1 MKIISR
7 FFEQDE
13 SAAKPL
19 ADNPQESMGVI
30 NARALERELEWFN
43 RVLNFRIEDY
53 FAKGE
58 QGNGDIRELSPPDL
72 ENDTSGYAQIL
83 REYAMGFD
91 ERLLFT
97 LCLIPHVRPQLLD
110 IFLSPSPTTNRA
122 YTEFGGWKGKSHTGF
137 LPTAETAVF
146 LLAGQNLQRRF
157 DALALFD
164 EKHFFTRSGILKI
177 EHMATGEPFL
187 NAAISLSTEFMNR
200 CTHGQVHK
208 PDYSMEF
215 PAKLITSKLSWD
227 DLVLASD
234 VMEEIDH
241 INTWLSQSKHI
252 VSQWGL
258 DKSVKPGY
266 RSLFFGP
273 PGTGKTLTA
282 TLIGAHAGVD
292 VYRIDLSMVVS
303 KYIGETEKNL
313 ASVFDQAQNKNWIL
327 FFDEADSLFGKR
339 TQASNSNDRHANQ
352 EISYLLQ
359 RIEDF
364 PGVVILASNIKA
376 NIDEAFARRFQS
388 IVYFPL
394 PDEVERLRLWR
405 GLYPDPTMLDEDV
418 DLPLLAQKYELA
430 GGSLTNVARF
440 AAIRAT
446 RMNRQRIMQ
455 SDLLLGINK
464 ELLKEGRT
472 L

>member
-7 FFEQDE
+7 FFDQ
-13 SAAKPL
+13 AKPASPVV
-19 ADNPQESMGVI
+19 ADITSA
-30 NARALERELEWFN
+30 NALSIERELAWFKN
-43 RVLNFRIEDY
+43 VLDLRIHYY
-53 FAKGE
+53 FSRDDDDVEAM
-58 QGNGDIRELSPPDL
+58 QLPMPPDL
-72 ENDTSGYAQIL
+72 ANDQSSYAQL
-83 REYAMGFD
+83 VREYDMGVD
-91 ERLLFT
+91 ERLLFM
-97 LCLIPHVRPQLLD
+97 LCLAPHVRPQLLD
-110 IFLSPSPTTNRA
+110 IFLSHNPVTNRA
-122 YTEFGGWKGKSHTGF
+122 YTEFGGWRGKSHVGF
-137 LPTAETAVF
+137 LPTAETAIF
-146 LLAGQNLQRRF
+146 LLAGKNLHHRF
-157 DALALFD
+157 SALQLFD
-164 EKHFFTRSGILKI
+164 DSHYFARAGILKI
-177 EHMATGEPFL
+177 EHQASGEPFL
-187 NAAISLSTEFMNR
+187 NAAISLATEYLHR

-215 PAKLITSKLSWD
+215 PAKLITSKLGWA
-227 DLVLASD
+227 DLVLAPE
-234 VMEEIDH
+234 VMDEINH
-241 INTWLSQSKHI
+241 ITTWLHSSADI
-252 VSQWGL
+252 VSQWHL
-258 DKSVKPGY
+258 EKSVKPGY

-282 TLIGAHAGVD
+282 TLIGASAGVD

-339 TQASNSNDRHANQ
+339 TQTSNSNDRHANQ

-359 RIEDF
+359 RVEDF
-364 PGVVILASNIKA
+364 PGMVILASNIKA
-376 NIDEAFARRFQS
+376 NIDEAFSRRFQS

-405 GLYPDPTMLDEDV
+405 GLYPDPALLADDV
-418 DLPLLAQKYELA
+418 DLPALAQTYALA

-446 RMNRQRIMQ
+446 YMNRQKITQ
-455 SDLLLGINK
+455 ADLLLGINK

>member
-1 MKIISR
+1 MVNNVS
-7 FFEQDE
+7 Q
-13 SAAKPL
+13 
-19 ADNPQESMGVI
+19 Q
-30 NARALERELEWFN
+30 NAVTLERELNWFAE
-43 RVLNFRIEDY
+43 VLNLRFTHY
-53 FAKGE
+53 FGSPDVQAATA
-58 QGNGDIRELSPPDL
+58 DIRTIFPPDL
-72 ENDTSGYAQIL
+72 ADDNSEYAQLI
-83 REYAMGFD
+83 RRYAMEFD
-91 ERLLFT
+91 ERLLFI
-97 LCLIPHVRPQLLD
+97 LCLIPHVRPQALD
-110 IFLSPSPTTNRA
+110 IFFTQSQITGRS
-122 YTEFGGWKGKSHTGF
+122 YTEFGGWRGKAHSGF
-137 LPTAETAVF
+137 LPSAETAVF
-146 LLAGQNLQRRF
+146 LLAGQDLERRF
-157 DALALFD
+157 AALQLFD
-164 EKHFFTRSGILKI
+164 EHHYFFKQGLLKL
-177 EHMATGEPFL
+177 EHQAAGEPFL
-187 NAAISLSTEFMNR
+187 NATISVTAETLHR

-215 PAKLITSKLSWD
+215 PAKLITSPLNWS
-227 DLVLASD
+227 DLVLSQD

-241 INTWLSQSKHI
+241 LNTWLKQGKDLVNRWALERAI
-252 VSQWGL
+252 
-258 DKSVKPGY
+258 KPGY

-282 TLIGAHAGVD
+282 TLLGANVGVD

-313 ASVFDQAQNKNWIL
+313 AGVFDQALNKNWIL

-339 TQASNSNDRHANQ
+339 TQTSNSNDRHANQ

-388 IVYFPL
+388 IIYFPL
-394 PDEVERLRLWR
+394 PDEVERLRLLKNLF
-405 GLYPDPTMLDEDV
+405 GNPELLADDV
-418 DLPLLAQKYELA
+418 DLQQLAEKYELS
-430 GGSLTNVARF
+430 GGSLTNVARY

-446 RMNRQRIMQ
+446 RQQRNKIQ
-455 SDLLLGINK
+455 HADLVQGINK

>member
-1 MKIISR
+1 MVNNVS
-7 FFEQDE
+7 QQN
-13 SAAKPL
+13 AAT
-19 ADNPQESMGVI
+19 
-30 NARALERELEWFN
+30 LERELNWFAD
-43 RVLNFRIEDY
+43 VLNLRFTHY
-53 FAKGE
+53 FGSPDIQATTA
-58 QGNGDIRELSPPDL
+58 DIRTISPPDL
-72 ENDTSGYAQIL
+72 ANDNSEYAQL
-83 REYAMGFD
+83 VRRYAMEFD
-91 ERLLFT
+91 ARLLFI
-97 LCLIPHVRPQLLD
+97 LCLIPHVRPQALD
-110 IFLSPSPTTNRA
+110 IFFTQSQITGRS
-122 YTEFGGWKGKSHTGF
+122 YTEFGGWRGKAHSGF
-137 LPTAETAVF
+137 LPSAETAVF
-146 LLAGQNLQRRF
+146 LLAGQDLERRF
-157 DALALFD
+157 AALQLFD
-164 EKHFFTRSGILKI
+164 EHHYFFKQGLLKL
-177 EHMATGEPFL
+177 EHQAAGEPFL
-187 NAAISLSTEFMNR
+187 NATISVTAETLHR

-215 PAKLITSKLSWD
+215 PAKLITSPLNWS
-227 DLVLASD
+227 DLVLSQD

-241 INTWLSQSKHI
+241 LNTWLKQGKDLVNRWALERAI
-252 VSQWGL
+252 
-258 DKSVKPGY
+258 KPGY

-282 TLIGAHAGVD
+282 TLLGASAGVD

-313 ASVFDQAQNKNWIL
+313 AGVFDQAQNKNWIL

-339 TQASNSNDRHANQ
+339 TQTSNSNDRHANQ

-388 IVYFPL
+388 IIYFPL
-394 PDEVERLRLWR
+394 PDEVERLRLLKNLF
-405 GLYPDPTMLDEDV
+405 GNPELLADDV
-418 DLPLLAQKYELA
+418 DLQQLAEKYELS
-430 GGSLTNVARF
+430 GGSLTNVARY

-446 RMNRQRIMQ
+446 RQQRNKIQ
-455 SDLLLGINK
+455 HADLLQGINK

>member
-1 MKIISR
+1 MVNTVS
-7 FFEQDE
+7 QQN
-13 SAAKPL
+13 AAT
-19 ADNPQESMGVI
+19 
-30 NARALERELEWFN
+30 LERELNWFAD
-43 RVLNFRIEDY
+43 VLNLRFTHY
-53 FAKGE
+53 FGSPEIQAATA
-58 QGNGDIRELSPPDL
+58 DIRSIAAPDL
-72 ENDTSGYAQIL
+72 AQDNSEYAQL
-83 REYAMGFD
+83 VRRYEMGFD
-91 ERLLFT
+91 ERLVFI
-97 LCLIPHVRPQLLD
+97 LCLIPHVRPQALD
-110 IFLSPSPTTNRA
+110 IFFTQSQITGRA
-122 YTEFGGWKGKSHTGF
+122 YTEFGGWRGKAHSGF
-137 LPTAETAVF
+137 LPSAETAVF
-146 LLAGQNLQRRF
+146 LLAGQDLERRF
-157 DALALFD
+157 AALQLFD
-164 EKHFFTRSGILKI
+164 EHHYFLKQGLLKL
-177 EHMATGEPFL
+177 EHQAAGEPFL
-187 NAAISLSTEFMNR
+187 NATISVSAETLHR

-215 PAKLITSKLSWD
+215 PAKLITSPLSWN
-227 DLVLASD
+227 DLVLSQD

-241 INTWLSQSKHI
+241 LHTWLKQGKELI
-252 VSQWGL
+252 NRWEL
-258 DKSVKPGY
+258 TRAVKPGY

-282 TLIGAHAGVD
+282 TLLGASVGVD

-313 ASVFDQAQNKNWIL
+313 AGVFDQAQNKNWIL

-339 TQASNSNDRHANQ
+339 TQTSNSNDRHANQ

-388 IVYFPL
+388 IIYFPL
-394 PDEVERLRLWR
+394 PDDVERLRL
-405 GLYPDPTMLDEDV
+405 LKNLFPNSNFLADDV
-418 DLPLLAQKYELA
+418 NLQQLAEKYELS
-430 GGSLTNVARF
+430 GGSLTNVARY

-446 RMNRQRIMQ
+446 RQQRNKIQ
-455 SDLLLGINK
+455 HADLVQGINK

>member
-1 MKIISR
+1 MKIMSR
-7 FFEQDE
+7 FFEQSPPAATP
-13 SAAKPL
+13 SAA
-19 ADNPQESMGVI
+19 
-30 NARALERELEWFN
+30 NAHSLSSANALVLEHELEWFD
-43 RVLNFRIEDY
+43 RVLNFRIENY
-53 FAKGE
+53 FAKDRSDA
-58 QGNGDIRELSPPDL
+58 NGVYELQPPALD
-72 ENDTSGYAQIL
+72 NDASGYAQIV
-83 REYAMGFD
+83 REFAMGFD
-91 ERLLFT
+91 ERLLFI
-97 LCLIPHVRPQLLD
+97 LCLIPHVRPQMLD
-110 IFLSPSPTTNRA
+110 IFLSPSPATNRA

-146 LLAGQNLQRRF
+146 LLAGQDLQRRF
-157 DALALFD
+157 AALQLFD
-164 EKHFFTRSGILKI
+164 DKHYFTRAGIIKI
-177 EHMATGEPFL
+177 EHQALGEPFL
-187 NAAISLSTEFMNR
+187 NAAISLATEYLHR
-200 CTHGQVHK
+200 CTHGQLHK

-215 PAKLITSKLSWD
+215 PAKLITSKLTWD
-227 DLVLASD
+227 DLVLSHE

-241 INTWLSQSKHI
+241 INTWLRQSKEI
-252 VSQWGL
+252 VAQWHL
-258 DKSVKPGY
+258 EKTVKPGY

-282 TLIGAHAGVD
+282 TLIGASAGVD

-313 ASVFDQAQNKNWIL
+313 ASVFDQAENKNWIL

-339 TQASNSNDRHANQ
+339 TQASSSNDRHANQ

-359 RIEDF
+359 RVEDF

-394 PDEVERLRLWR
+394 PDEVDRLRLWR
-405 GLYPDPTMLDEDV
+405 GLYPDASMLGEDV
-418 DLPLLAQKYELA
+418 DLAVLAQKYELA

-446 RMNRQRIMQ
+446 RMNRQHITQ

>member
-1 MKIISR
+1 MVTGVSQKN
-7 FFEQDE
+7 
-13 SAAKPL
+13 AA
-19 ADNPQESMGVI
+19 M
-30 NARALERELEWFN
+30 LERELHWFAE
-43 RVLNFRIEDY
+43 VLNLRFTHY
-53 FAKGE
+53 FGAPE
-58 QGNGDIRELSPPDL
+58 IQASTADIRTLAPPDL
-72 ENDTSGYAQIL
+72 AHDDS
-83 REYAMGFD
+83 EYARLVRHHEMGFD
-91 ERLLFT
+91 ERLVFI
-97 LCLIPHVRPQLLD
+97 LCLIPHVRPQALD
-110 IFLSPSPTTNRA
+110 IFFTHSQITGRA
-122 YTEFGGWKGKSHTGF
+122 YTEFGGWRGKAHSGF

-146 LLAGQNLQRRF
+146 LLAGQDLALRFAALQ
-157 DALALFD
+157 LFD
-164 EKHFFTRSGILKI
+164 EQHYFLTRGLLKL
-177 EHMATGEPFL
+177 EHQAVGEPFL
-187 NAAISLSTEFMNR
+187 NATISVTAETLHR

-215 PAKLITSKLSWD
+215 PAKLITSPLTWN
-227 DLVLASD
+227 DLVLSQE
-234 VMEEIDH
+234 VMDEIDH
-241 INTWLSQSKHI
+241 LHTWLRQGKDLI
-252 VSQWGL
+252 NRWGL
-258 DKSVKPGY
+258 ERAVKPGY

-282 TLIGAHAGVD
+282 TLLGASVGVD

-313 ASVFDQAQNKNWIL
+313 AGVFDQAQNKNWIL

-339 TQASNSNDRHANQ
+339 TQTSNSNDRHANQ

-388 IVYFPL
+388 IIYFPL
-394 PDEVERLRLWR
+394 PDEVERLRLLNNLFPNPQLL
-405 GLYPDPTMLDEDV
+405 GEDV
-418 DLPLLAQKYELA
+418 KLQQLADKYELS
-430 GGSLTNVARF
+430 GGSLTNVARY

-446 RMNRQRIMQ
+446 RMKRTQIQ
-455 SDLLLGINK
+455 HADLLQGINK

>member
-1 MKIISR
+1 MANSIS
-7 FFEQDE
+7 QQN
-13 SAAKPL
+13 AKT
-19 ADNPQESMGVI
+19 
-30 NARALERELEWFN
+30 LERELSWFAE
-43 RVLNFRIEDY
+43 VLNLRFTHY
-53 FAKGE
+53 FGSPEIQAATA
-58 QGNGDIRELSPPDL
+58 DIRTLTPPELAADDS
-72 ENDTSGYAQIL
+72 EYAQL
-83 REYAMGFD
+83 VRRYEMGFD
-91 ERLLFT
+91 ERLLFIV
-97 LCLIPHVRPQLLD
+97 CLIPHVRPQALD
-110 IFLSPSPTTNRA
+110 IFFTQSQITGRS
-122 YTEFGGWKGKSHTGF
+122 YTEFGGWRGKAHSGF
-137 LPTAETAVF
+137 LPSAETAVF
-146 LLAGQNLQRRF
+146 LLAGQDLQRRF
-157 DALALFD
+157 AALQLFD
-164 EKHFFTRSGILKI
+164 EHHYFFRQGLLKL
-177 EHMATGEPFL
+177 EHQAAGEPFL
-187 NAAISLSTEFMNR
+187 NATISVTAETLHR

-215 PAKLITSKLSWD
+215 PAKLITSPLNWD
-227 DLVLASD
+227 DLVLSQD

-241 INTWLSQSKHI
+241 LHTWLQQGKDL
-252 VSQWGL
+252 VGRWGL
-258 DKSVKPGY
+258 ARAVKPGY

-282 TLIGAHAGVD
+282 TLLGASVGVD

-313 ASVFDQAQNKNWIL
+313 AGVFDQALNKNWIL

-339 TQASNSNDRHANQ
+339 TQTSNSNDRHANQ

-388 IVYFPL
+388 IIYFPL
-394 PDEVERLRLWR
+394 PDEIERLRL
-405 GLYPDPTMLDEDV
+405 LKNMFSKKE
-418 DLPLLAQKYELA
+418 LLADDVKLQEIAEKYELS
-430 GGSLTNVARF
+430 GGSLTNVARY

-446 RMNRQRIMQ
+446 RQQRNKIQ
-455 SDLLLGINK
+455 HADLIQGINK

>member
-1 MKIISR
+1 MVNKVS
-7 FFEQDE
+7 Q
-13 SAAKPL
+13 
-19 ADNPQESMGVI
+19 Q
-30 NARALERELEWFN
+30 NAITLERELNWFAS
-43 RVLNFRIEDY
+43 VLNLRFTHY
-53 FAKGE
+53 FGSPEIQADTP
-58 QGNGDIRELSPPDL
+58 DIRSIAAPDL
-72 ENDTSGYAQIL
+72 SHDNSEYAQL
-83 REYAMGFD
+83 VRRHGMGFD
-91 ERLLFT
+91 ERLLFI
-97 LCLIPHVRPQLLD
+97 LCLIPHVRPQALD
-110 IFLSPSPTTNRA
+110 IFFTQSQITGRT
-122 YTEFGGWKGKSHTGF
+122 YTEFGGWRGKAHSGF

-146 LLAGQNLQRRF
+146 LLAGQDLDRRF
-157 DALALFD
+157 AALQLFD
-164 EKHFFTRSGILKI
+164 EYHYFLKLGLLKF
-177 EHMATGEPFL
+177 EHQAAGEPFL
-187 NAAISLSTEFMNR
+187 NATISVTAETLHH

-215 PAKLITSKLSWD
+215 PAKLITSPLRWE
-227 DLVLASD
+227 DLVLSHD

-241 INTWLSQSKHI
+241 LQTWLRQGKELI
-252 VSQWGL
+252 DRWEL
-258 DKSVKPGY
+258 ARAVKPGY

-282 TLIGAHAGVD
+282 TLLGASVGVD

-313 ASVFDQAQNKNWIL
+313 AGVFDQAQNKNWIL

-339 TQASNSNDRHANQ
+339 TQTSNANDRHANQ

-388 IVYFPL
+388 IIYFPL
-394 PDEVERLRLWR
+394 PDEVERLRLLKNLFPR
-405 GLYPDPTMLDEDV
+405 TDLLAEDV
-418 DLPLLAQKYELA
+418 NLQQLAEKYELS
-430 GGSLTNVARF
+430 GGSLTNVARY

-446 RMNRQRIMQ
+446 RQQRDKIQ
-455 SDLLLGINK
+455 HADLVQGINK